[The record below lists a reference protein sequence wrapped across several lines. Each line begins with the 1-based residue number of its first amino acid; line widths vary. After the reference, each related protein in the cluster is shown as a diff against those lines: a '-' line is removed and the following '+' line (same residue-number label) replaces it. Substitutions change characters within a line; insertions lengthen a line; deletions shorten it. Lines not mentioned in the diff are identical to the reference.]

1 MSDFGEKFKK
11 AFKIGGSSKDPTE
24 TGSPL
29 ATGAHGASG
38 ATKVQCHPGGP
49 LVLQRFRCSAQA
61 KSSGD
66 PAGHFYSHW
75 HHYDE
80 SIFADRVAGY

>member
-11 AFKIGGSSKDPTE
+11 AFKIGGSSKEHTE

-29 ATGAHGASG
+29 ATGAHGASTG
-38 ATKVQCHPGGP
+38 TKVQCHPGGP
-49 LVLQRFRCSAQA
+49 LVVQRFRCSAQP

-66 PAGHFYSHW
+66 PAGDSAAIDITSMRAFLRFVW
-75 HHYDE
+75 
-80 SIFADRVAGY
+80 